1 MLFYWNIIDIQYH
14 LSHVHIIEIWLLLLF
29 SCLVVS
35 VSSRPHE
42 PQHTRPPCPSPTPRV
57 YSNSCPLSQWC
68 HPTISSS
75 VVPLSSHLQSF
86 LGSRSFPISQLFA
99 SGDQSIGASTLAT
112 VLPMNIQSW
121 FPLGLT
127 GLISFAVQE
136 TLKGLLQH
144 HSLKASILWQPAFL
158 IVQLSQ
164 PYVNTGETIAL
175 TIWTFVS
182 KVMTLIFNIL
192 SRFVIAF
199 LQRRKGQTEEKNV
212 EKI

>member
-1 MLFYWNIIDIQYH
+1 MSDSWRSHGLQYAR
-14 LSHVHIIEIWLLLLF
+14 L
-29 SCLVVS
+29 
-35 VSSRPHE
+35 
-42 PQHTRPPCPSPTPRV
+42 PCPSLSPGIFSV
-57 YSNSCPLSQWC
+57 SCPLCWWC
-68 HPTISSS
+68 HPTTLPSVTTFSSC
-75 VVPLSSHLQSF
+75 PQSF
-86 LGSRSFPISQLFA
+86 PASRSFPISQLFA

>member
-1 MLFYWNIIDIQYH
+1 MSESLW
-14 LSHVHIIEIWLLLLF
+14 
-29 SCLVVS
+29 
-35 VSSRPHE
+35 PHE
-42 PQHTRPPCPSPTPRV
+42 RQHARPPCPSPTPTV

-75 VVPLSSHLQSF
+75 VIPLSSHLQSF
-86 LGSRSFPISQLFA
+86 PGSRSFPMSQLFA
-99 SGDQSIGASTLAT
+99 SGDRSIGASTLAT
-112 VLPMNIQSW
+112 VLPMNIQGW
-121 FPLGLT
+121 FPLGLI
-127 GLISFAVQE
+127 GLIFFAVQG

-144 HSLKASILWQPAFL
+144 PRLKASILWQPAFL

-182 KVMTLIFNIL
+182 KVKTLIFNIL

-199 LQRRKGQTEEKNV
+199 LQRSKGQTEEKV
-212 EKI
+212 

>member
-1 MLFYWNIIDIQYH
+1 MLFYWNWH
-14 LSHVHIIEIWLLLLF
+14 TVSFLSHVHIIKIWLFLLF

-35 VSSRPHE
+35 GSSRPHE
-42 PQHTRPPCPSPTPRV
+42 PQHARPPCPSPTPRV

-75 VVPLSSHLQSF
+75 VVPLSSLLQSF
-86 LGSRSFPISQLFA
+86 PGSRSFPMSQLFT

-112 VLPMNIQSW
+112 VLPKNIQGW

-127 GLISFAVQE
+127 GLISFAVQG

-144 HSLKASILWQPAFL
+144 HSLKASILWRPAFL

-199 LQRRKGQTEEKNV
+199 LHRSKGQTQEKM
-212 EKI
+212 